1 MYSPMRRT
9 LKYLLLV
16 ALLGCFIND
25 LLAQRPATNIAFHP
39 AKPPSDRYYLVQH
52 FQDKVIRVDSAIG
65 NKGYI
70 VFQNMKKKMPRG
82 VYALLDKDGKVLT
95 DFVVDDSQ
103 EFTIFADSTYSPK
116 GMKVTG
122 SAANQRMYDYLA
134 HLNAANKEAKELKEQ
149 EKNGSKKEQKRAKER
164 LEKLNKEMDT
174 YQDDFLTANKKDLF
188 CQLVTMS
195 RNPAPPDSLSNDTTK
210 AYYFRQHY
218 WDDMDFTFP
227 GLTLT
232 PQLFNK
238 MNYFFF
244 GVLYYQDADTIIH
257 YAFDILHRVE
267 NDSTMLRYFLD
278 FILPRY
284 QKATKHI
291 GWDQVYVE
299 LVKEFY
305 LKGKCPWASEANLY
319 AKKKEVEFLEQS
331 LIGAHAQELWMAD
344 TNQSDDPK
352 DWISSHRF
360 PTKYVI
366 LWFWDPDCGH
376 CKKQTP
382 ELAELYNK
390 MVAEGNK
397 RFEVYAVGY
406 EADVEKWKQYVRE
419 NKLPFVNVGGTN
431 VNIDYQAAYNVHST
445 PTMIIL
451 NKDRDIIM
459 NKTIPTDQINKFLDE
474 YEKRHPSP
482 SHEGGHHSSR

>member
-1 MYSPMRRT
+1 MH
-9 LKYLLLV
+9 KAFKNILLI
-16 ALLGCFIND
+16 ALLACSAHTTI
-25 LLAQRPATNIAFHP
+25 AQNIATNIAFKP
-39 AKPPSDRYYLVQH
+39 AIAPSDRYYLAQH
-52 FQDKVIRVDSAIG
+52 YQDKLIRVDSAIG
-65 NKGYI
+65 NKGFI
-70 VFQNMKKKMPRG
+70 VFQNTKKALPRG
-82 VYALLDKDGKVLT
+82 VYALLDKNSKVVT
-95 DFVVDDSQ
+95 DFVVDDSRH
-103 EFTIFADSTYSPK
+103 FTIAMDSAHSAA
-116 GMKVTG
+116 GMKVKG
-122 SAANQRMYDYLA
+122 SAANQRMFQYMARLD
-134 HLNAANKEAKELKEQ
+134 AANKEAKELKEV
-149 EKNGSKKEQKRAKER
+149 EKNGSKREQKRATER
-164 LEKLNKEMDT
+164 LEKLSKEMET
-174 YQDDFLTANKKDLF
+174 FQSDFLVSNKKDLF
-188 CQLVTMS
+188 CQLVSMC
-195 RNPAPPDSLSNDTTK
+195 RNPEPPKSITNDTAK
-210 AYYFRQHY
+210 AFYFRQHY
-218 WDDMDFTFP
+218 WDSIDFTFP
-227 GLTLT
+227 DLELT

-238 MNYFFF
+238 VNYFFF
-244 GVLYYQDADTIIH
+244 GVLYYQDVDTITQ
-257 YAFDILHRVE
+257 YAFDVLHRVE

-291 GWDQVYVE
+291 GWDQVYVN
-299 LVKEFY
+299 LVREFY
-305 LKGKCPWASEANLY
+305 LKDKCPWATEANLY
-319 AKKKEVEFLEQS
+319 AKQNEVEFLEQS

-344 TNQSDDPK
+344 TNQSNDPK

-406 EADVEKWKQYVRE
+406 EADVDKWKKYVRDH
-419 NKLPFVNVGGTN
+419 KLPFVNVGGTN

-451 NKDRDIIM
+451 NENRDIIM

-474 YEKRHPSP
+474 YEKRHASKF
-482 SHEGGHHSSR
+482 